1 MKTFDDLT
9 LSDVMF
15 LTKSSTYQDRF
26 FGEYLE
32 TKIRYVKLHKMLVKA
47 EAHKLDFTPDCPLEL
62 LMQQKRS
69 MGDYLH
75 AMEVR
80 AEYEGVDLS
89 FCIKSLLR
97 DLEAAESGCCVEAP
111 DHPTY

>member
-9 LSDVMF
+9 LSDVTF

-80 AEYEGVDLS
+80 AEYEGALLGVSSWKQFYDLKGRTT
-89 FCIKSLLR
+89 IPKSCEL
-97 DLEAAESGCCVEAP
+97 
-111 DHPTY
+111 T

>member
-32 TKIRYVKLHKMLVKA
+32 TKIRYNKLHKMLVKA

-69 MGDYLH
+69 MGDYLY

-80 AEYEGVDLS
+80 AEYEGIDLGY
-89 FCIKSLLR
+89 CITRLLR
-97 DLEAAESGCCVEAP
+97 DLENAEGGCCVETE
-111 DHPTY
+111 DPTRY

>member
-1 MKTFDDLT
+1 
-9 LSDVMF
+9 
-15 LTKSSTYQDRF
+15 
-26 FGEYLE
+26 
-32 TKIRYVKLHKMLVKA
+32 
-47 EAHKLDFTPDCPLEL
+47 
-62 LMQQKRS
+62 

>member
-1 MKTFDDLT
+1 MKLISDLK
-9 LSDVMF
+9 LEDVSYLVCSSDHN
-15 LTKSSTYQDRF
+15 DRF

-32 TKIRYVKLHKMLVKA
+32 TKIRYVKLHKILVKA

-97 DLEAAESGCCVEAP
+97 DLEAAESGCCVEVP